1 MRRGFW
7 TMGLFEKL
15 RNRRQRE
22 FESKLLT
29 LATPKPKNR
38 FLAFINAP
46 FTLWLLSAVVLGFG
60 SVYYTAYK
68 QCIMDGTKL
77 SEDYMLYRTEMIHRQ
92 ISLANA
98 ITSAKTLAD
107 IYKYRESIPDDAVKL
122 KDKKLVEIVEFLEQ
136 LSTRIEFMIN
146 QDAPDY
152 IELKKDLNFN
162 KFSLIIEASR
172 YDDVTEKD
180 LPALK
185 RLADRAARALIMQAF
200 GGIHFAEPSCGPST
214 IWSILRGMAGGL
226 GKFNM
231 AREIGS
237 G

>member
-7 TMGLFEKL
+7 TMGLRRFEKL

-77 SEDYMLYRTEMIHRQ
+77 SEDYMLYRTEMTVNDMVH
-92 ISLANA
+92 LARNRN
-98 ITSAKTLAD
+98 SSN
-107 IYKYRESIPDDAVKL
+107 R
-122 KDKKLVEIVEFLEQ
+122 
-136 LSTRIEFMIN
+136 TRIFIL
-146 QDAPDY
+146 Q
-152 IELKKDLNFN
+152 I
-162 KFSLIIEASR
+162 
-172 YDDVTEKD
+172 
-180 LPALK
+180 
-185 RLADRAARALIMQAF
+185 AAT
-200 GGIHFAEPSCGPST
+200 G
-214 IWSILRGMAGGL
+214 
-226 GKFNM
+226 
-231 AREIGS
+231 
-237 G
+237 

>member
-1 MRRGFW
+1 
-7 TMGLFEKL
+7 MGLPRFEKL

-29 LATPKPKNR
+29 LATPEPKNR

-60 SVYYTAYK
+60 GIYYTAYK
-68 QCIMDGTKL
+68 QCIMDGAKL

-92 ISLANA
+92 ISLANV

-152 IELKKDLNFN
+152 IELKKDPNFN
-162 KFSLIIEASR
+162 KFGLIIEASR

-214 IWSILRGMAGGL
+214 IWSILRGTVAL
-226 GKFNM
+226 PI
-231 AREIGS
+231 ARAYS
-237 G
+237 FYRSRQPAN

>member
-1 MRRGFW
+1 MVLPR
-7 TMGLFEKL
+7 FEKL

-38 FLAFINAP
+38 LLTFINAP
-46 FTLWLLSAVVLGFG
+46 FTLWFLSAVVLGFG

-68 QCIMDGTKL
+68 QCIIDGTKL
-77 SEDYMLYRTEMIHRQ
+77 SEDYMLYRTEMVNRQ
-92 ISLANA
+92 ISLAYV

-107 IYKYRESIPDDAVKL
+107 IYRYRESIPDDVVKL
-122 KDKKLVEIVEFLEQ
+122 KDKKLVEIVELLEQ
-136 LSTRIEFMIN
+136 LSTRIEFVIN

-152 IELKKDLNFN
+152 IELKKNPNFN

-185 RLADRAARALIMQAF
+185 RLADRAGRALIMQAF
-200 GGIHFAEPSCGPST
+200 GGIHFVEPSCGPST
-214 IWSILRGMAGGL
+214 IWSILRGTVAPPI
-226 GKFNM
+226 
-231 AREIGS
+231 ARAYS
-237 G
+237 FYRSRQPAN